1 MLSKEQLPGKR
12 EWEETLL
19 RLALQMAQ
27 NLVLT
32 TGRREVDM
40 DVRRYVKIKKIP
52 GGSPRDSEYIDGA
65 VITKNLALKQMPRQL
80 HNPRVLFVTFP
91 FDYNRVEGQLIGF
104 DAMVAQEKEYLGN
117 LVSRVAAL
125 RPHLLLVEKT
135 VTRLALDYLNKV
147 GIAVARDVKPGAI
160 QHIARMTQADV
171 ISSMDRLVVDPKLG
185 HCSKFRVQTFEH
197 PLIPG
202 KRKTYLRFE
211 GCNRDLG
218 CTIILRGGN
227 LAVLQK
233 VKRVIRFLAFIVRS
247 LKMETFLWK
256 DSVIT
261 MPPMNPWAVPEAPA
275 GFQGLP
281 PGAVGFNGASTP
293 TLAVNLFRAANA
305 RSHAH
310 ALPRQ
315 NSMGSIVVDE
325 DELPDEDVQQL
336 RLSRR
341 IQESIEPYYMTF
353 ISASATLR
361 FPPPYPI
368 LRMKQLDDRLHAVK
382 RAWEDEIVSREE
394 GRLGHLQEQTITLST
409 PVPRVPGLTPSPGDG
424 VATGSPSLSNDIPEY
439 FERGR
444 SGSVHSS
451 TASMENSLMSAAPSM
466 EDELTKL
473 ANMKHTSDLALE
485 NELALLKH
493 DHEMAIHV
501 WEWYLRKNKD
511 DFVVE
516 HYQRIAVRSY
526 IVPFAGVDAQMPCFM
541 PQIHYITYYGEND
554 STLGTFIEE
563 SCIRYISLKPGTLCT
578 GKGCGKTQAG
588 HCTVY
593 VHNETRLL
601 VATEPWDGTISTQ
614 GGVPAYDHLT
624 TWSMCRECGKFTP
637 FIPVS
642 EAAQRYSFA
651 KFLELHFYP
660 ADVQLMMGAGCDH
673 NIYRSH
679 IRYFAWKGM
688 TIRFQADPISL
699 YEPVFPGQ
707 KLLVRPEIPLE
718 LKNHDYG
725 HLLIRNAKFWQSV
738 EERLRWYDNCVT
750 STVMSEKLGAEEE
763 VISNIIHALLDKA
776 EVAKIKIT
784 QAIHTVYVQTS
795 STDTLCFGRVRQEL
809 QDESTVWE
817 KEFERLDDLRR
828 PVSSLGYLEKE
839 PNLRKSIILHS
850 RFKGMFGAVTGA
862 TGEKDAQNQQAST
875 SVSEVDEKSELRKRI
890 QETDIESTDAEKAE
904 DCKSEVSFGAKT
916 KDNQLFLE
924 EAKADKG
931 MQRKVIGHQT
941 PAKFII
947 QKPWSL
953 KPTLIVTPPSMP
965 WRPQCH
971 HHLSRQIHLK
981 KVDLRHQLQ
990 SSSIIRLQ
998 PKSLSNPVPR
1008 PRL

>member
-1 MLSKEQLPGKR
+1 MLEKSGGAQDVKALRKHTTDVFLLRLTCARYAQEVNTISMFHLRLMLRQMLSKEELPGRK

-32 TGRREVDM
+32 AGRREADM

-135 VTRLALDYLNKV
+135 VTRLGLDYLNKV
-147 GIAVARDVKPGAI
+147 GIAVARTVKPSAI
-160 QHIARMTQADV
+160 QHVARMTQADI

-185 HCSKFRVQTFEH
+185 HCAKFRVQTFEH

-218 CTIILRGGN
+218 CTIILRGGD
-227 LAVLQK
+227 LAMLQK
-233 VKRVIRFLAFIVRS
+233 VKRVTRFLAFMVRS

-261 MPPMNPWAVPEAPA
+261 MPPMNPWAVPWPPM

-281 PGAVGFNGASTP
+281 PGAVGFPGYSAITP
-293 TLAVNLFRAANA
+293 TFAVNLFRAVNTQ
-305 RSHAH
+305 SHAH
-310 ALPRQ
+310 ALNRQ
-315 NSMGSIVVDE
+315 SSMRSIVVDE
-325 DELPDEDVQQL
+325 DELPDEDLQQL

-341 IQESIEPYYMTF
+341 IQDTIEPYYTTF
-353 ISASATLR
+353 ISVSATLR

-368 LRMKQLDDRLHAVK
+368 LRVKQLDDRLHAIK
-382 RAWEDEIVSREE
+382 RAWEDEIVSKEE
-394 GRLGHLQEQTITLST
+394 GKPGHMQESTITLST
-409 PVPRVPGLTPSPGDG
+409 PTPRLPVTPSPPVDG
-424 VATGSPSLSNDIPEY
+424 SAIRSPSLNDAPGY

-444 SGSVHSS
+444 SGSVRSS
-451 TASMENSLMSAAPSM
+451 MASMECSIVSTAPSV
-466 EDELTKL
+466 EDELAMP

-485 NELALLKH
+485 NELVLLKH

-516 HYQRIAVRSY
+516 HYQRIAVRTY
-526 IVPFAGVDAQMPCFM
+526 VVPFAGVDAQMPCFM

-563 SCIRYISLKPGTLCT
+563 SCIKYISLKPGTLCT
-578 GKGCGKTQAG
+578 GKGCGKPQAG

-718 LKNHDYG
+718 LKNHDYE

-738 EERLRWYDNCVT
+738 EMRLRWHQSCVPG
-750 STVMSEKLGAEEE
+750 TVMSEKLAAEEE
-763 VISNIIHALLDKA
+763 LILNIIHALLNKA
-776 EVAKIKIT
+776 EAAKVKIT
-784 QAIHTVYVQTS
+784 QAIHTVYAQTS

-828 PVSSLGYLEKE
+828 PVSSLSYLEKE
-839 PNLRKSIILHS
+839 RDLRKTIVLPS
-850 RFKGMFGAVTGA
+850 RFKEMFGVVVGV
-862 TGEKDAQNQQAST
+862 TGEKDSQNQHTAST
-875 SVSEVDEKSELRKRI
+875 SVSETDEKSEFRKRI
-890 QETDIESTDAEKAE
+890 TETDIESTDAEKAH
-904 DCKSEVSFGAKT
+904 DSKSEPSFGAET
-916 KDNQLFLE
+916 QDRDHSLGE
-924 EAKADKG
+924 TKADGG
-931 MQRKVIGHQT
+931 MQQAVIGH
-941 PAKFII
+941 
-947 QKPWSL
+947 
-953 KPTLIVTPPSMP
+953 
-965 WRPQCH
+965 
-971 HHLSRQIHLK
+971 
-981 KVDLRHQLQ
+981 
-990 SSSIIRLQ
+990 
-998 PKSLSNPVPR
+998 
-1008 PRL
+1008 

>member
-1 MLSKEQLPGKR
+1 MFHLRLMLRQMLSKEQLPGRK

-125 RPHLLLVEKT
+125 RPHVLLVEKT

-147 GIAVARDVKPGAI
+147 GIAVARDVKPSAI
-160 QHIARMTQADV
+160 QHVARMAQGDI

-211 GCNRDLG
+211 ACNRDLG
-218 CTIILRGGN
+218 CTIILRGGD
-227 LAVLQK
+227 LAMLQK
-233 VKRVIRFLAFIVRS
+233 IKRVTRFLAFIVRS

-261 MPPMNPWAVPEAPA
+261 MPPMNAWAVPYPPV
-275 GFQGLP
+275 GFQALQ
-281 PGAVGFNGASTP
+281 PGVIGFNSAIAPMSAMNLLRT
-293 TLAVNLFRAANA
+293 VNTQ
-305 RSHAH
+305 SHAH
-310 ALPRQ
+310 ALDRQ
-315 NSMGSIVVDE
+315 NSKGSIVVDE
-325 DELPDEDVQQL
+325 DELPHEDIQQL

-341 IQESIEPYYMTF
+341 IQESIEPYYSTF
-353 ISASATLR
+353 ISVSAALR

-368 LRMKQLDDRLHAVK
+368 LRMKQLDDRFHAVK
-382 RAWEDEIVSREE
+382 RDWEDEIVRREE
-394 GRLGHLQEQTITLST
+394 GKLGHMQEATITLST
-409 PVPRVPGLTPSPGDG
+409 PIPRLPRPMSTPGD
-424 VATGSPSLSNDIPEY
+424 VPAVGSPSLTNDVPGY

-451 TASMENSLMSAAPSM
+451 IASMENSIISTAPSV
-466 EDELTKL
+466 EDELAQP

-485 NELALLKH
+485 NELELLKH

-516 HYQRIAVRSY
+516 HYQRIAVRTY
-526 IVPFAGVDAQMPCFM
+526 VVPFAGVDAQMPCFM

-563 SCIRYISLKPGTLCT
+563 SCIKYISLKPGTLCT
-578 GKGCGKTQAG
+578 GKGCGKPQAG

-718 LKNHDYG
+718 LKNHDYE

-738 EERLRWYDNCVT
+738 EKRLRWYESCVPC
-750 STVMSEKLGAEEE
+750 TVTNERLAAEEE
-763 VISNIIHALLDKA
+763 LISNIIHTLLDKA

-784 QAIHTVYVQTS
+784 QAIRTVYTQTS
-795 STDTLCFGRVRQEL
+795 STDTLCFGGVRQEL

-828 PVSSLGYLEKE
+828 PVSSLSYLEKE
-839 PNLRKSIILHS
+839 RDLRKTIVLPS
-850 RFKGMFGAVTGA
+850 RIKGMFGVVTGA
-862 TGEKDAQNQQAST
+862 TGEKDVQNQHVAST
-875 SVSEVDEKSELRKRI
+875 SVSEVDEKSEFRKRI
-890 QETDIESTDAEKAE
+890 PETDIESTDAEKAE
-904 DCKSEVSFGAKT
+904 DTKPEVSFGIET
-916 KDNQLFLE
+916 KDRGHSLGKTNG
-924 EAKADKG
+924 G
-931 MQRKVIGHQT
+931 MQSVVIEHQT
-941 PAKFII
+941 LANIMI
-947 QKPWSL
+947 QKPL
-953 KPTLIVTPPSMP
+953 NLRATLIVTPPSMP
-965 WRPQCH
+965 
-971 HHLSRQIHLK
+971 K
-981 KVDLRHQLQ
+981 
-990 SSSIIRLQ
+990 Q
-998 PKSLSNPVPR
+998 P
-1008 PRL
+1008 

>member
-1 MLSKEQLPGKR
+1 MK

-27 NLVLT
+27 NLVLI

-65 VITKNLALKQMPRQL
+65 VVTKNVALKQMPRQL
-80 HNPRVLFVTFP
+80 HNPRVLSVTFP

-147 GIAVARDVKPGAI
+147 GIAVARNVKPSAI
-160 QHIARMTQADV
+160 QHVARMTQADI

-218 CTIILRGGN
+218 CTIILRGGD
-227 LAVLQK
+227 LAMLQK
-233 VKRVIRFLAFIVRS
+233 VKRVTRFLAFIVRS

-261 MPPMNPWAVPEAPA
+261 MPPMNPWAVPWAPV

-281 PGAVGFNGASTP
+281 SGAVAFNGASTP
-293 TLAVNLFRAANA
+293 TLAVNLFRATHAQ
-305 RSHAH
+305 SHAH
-310 ALPRQ
+310 ALDRQ

-325 DELPDEDVQQL
+325 DELPDEDIQQL

-341 IQESIEPYYMTF
+341 IQASIQPYYTTF
-353 ISASATLR
+353 ISVSATLR

-368 LRMKQLDDRLHAVK
+368 LRMKQLDDRFHAVK
-382 RAWEDEIVSREE
+382 RAWEDEIISKEE
-394 GRLGHLQEQTITLST
+394 GKLGHMQEATITLST
-409 PVPRVPGLTPSPGDG
+409 PTPRLPGPGAPLGDG
-424 VATGSPSLSNDIPEY
+424 PAVGSPSQNNDVPGY

-444 SGSVHSS
+444 SGSVRSGL
-451 TASMENSLMSAAPSM
+451 ASMENSIISTAPST
-466 EDELTKL
+466 EDELAKP
-473 ANMKHTSDLALE
+473 ANVKHTSDLALE

-516 HYQRIAVRSY
+516 HYQRIAVRTY

-541 PQIHYITYYGEND
+541 PEIHYITYYGEND

-563 SCIRYISLKPGTLCT
+563 SCIKYISLKPGTLCN
-578 GKGCGKTQAG
+578 GKGCGKPQAG

-624 TWSMCRECGKFTP
+624 TWSMCRVCGQFTP

-642 EAAQRYSFA
+642 EAAQRYSYA

-660 ADVQLMMGAGCDH
+660 AEVQLMMGAGCDH

-718 LKNHDYG
+718 LKNHDYE

-738 EERLRWYDNCVT
+738 DERLRWYESCVP
-750 STVMSEKLGAEEE
+750 STVISEKLAAEEE
-763 VISNIIHALLDKA
+763 LISNVIRALLGKA
-776 EVAKIKIT
+776 ELAKVKIT
-784 QAIHTVYVQTS
+784 QAIHSIYAQTS

-828 PVSSLGYLEKE
+828 PVSSLGYMEKE
-839 PNLRKSIILHS
+839 RDLRKTIILPS
-850 RFKGMFGAVTGA
+850 RFKGMFGVVTGV
-862 TGEKDAQNQQAST
+862 TGEKDAQSQHMASS
-875 SVSEVDEKSELRKRI
+875 SVSEVDEKSEFRKRVP
-890 QETDIESTDAEKAE
+890 ETDIESTDAEKTE
-904 DCKSEVSFGAKT
+904 DSKSEVSFCTET
-916 KDNQLFLE
+916 KDRENSFGE
-924 EAKADKG
+924 TKADTGTQKAI
-931 MQRKVIGHQT
+931 IGHQT
-941 PAKFII
+941 PTDIMI
-947 QKPWSL
+947 QKLWGL
-953 KPTLIVTPPSMP
+953 RTTLIVTALSMP
-965 WRPQCH
+965 KQPQC
-971 HHLSRQIHLK
+971 R
-981 KVDLRHQLQ
+981 LR
-990 SSSIIRLQ
+990 
-998 PKSLSNPVPR
+998 P
-1008 PRL
+1008 

>member
-1 MLSKEQLPGKR
+1 MLRQMLSKEELPEMK

-91 FDYNRVEGQLIGF
+91 FDYNRIEGQLIGF

-117 LVSRVAAL
+117 LVSRVSAL

-147 GIAVARDVKPGAI
+147 GIAVARNVKAGAI
-160 QHIARMTQADV
+160 QHVARMTQADV
-171 ISSMDRLVVDPKLG
+171 ISSMDRLAVDPKLG

-261 MPPMNPWAVPEAPA
+261 MPPMNPWAVPWTPV
-275 GFQGLP
+275 GFQGPP

-293 TLAVNLFRAANA
+293 TVAVNLFRAANA
-305 RSHAH
+305 RSHSH
-310 ALPRQ
+310 ALPRH

-325 DELPDEDVQQL
+325 DELPDEDIQQL

-353 ISASATLR
+353 ISVSATLR

-382 RAWEDEIVSREE
+382 SAWEDEIISREE
-394 GRLGHLQEQTITLST
+394 GRLGHMQEPTITLST
-409 PVPRVPGLTPSPGDG
+409 PVPRLPVPASSPGDG
-424 VATGSPSLSNDIPEY
+424 TTVGSPSLFNDVPGY

-444 SGSVHSS
+444 SGSVLSS
-451 TASMENSLMSAAPSM
+451 MGNSIISIAPSM
-466 EDELTKL
+466 EDELSKP
-473 ANMKHTSDLALE
+473 ANMRHTSDLALE

-563 SCIRYISLKPGTLCT
+563 ACIRYISLKPGTLCT
-578 GKGCGKTQAG
+578 GKGCGKPQAG

-651 KFLELHFYP
+651 KFLELHSYP

-718 LKNHDYG
+718 LKNHDYE

-738 EERLRWYDNCVT
+738 EERLRWYESCVP
-750 STVMSEKLGAEEE
+750 SAPMNEKLAAEEE
-763 VISNIIHALLDKA
+763 LISNITRALLNKA

-784 QAIHTVYVQTS
+784 QAIHTVYAQTS

-828 PVSSLGYLEKE
+828 PVSSLSSLEKE
-839 PNLRKSIILHS
+839 PNLRKTIILHS
-850 RFKGMFGAVTGA
+850 RFKGMFGVVTGG
-862 TGEKDAQNQQAST
+862 TGEKDAQNQNMVST
-875 SVSEVDEKSELRKRI
+875 SVSEADEKCELRKRI
-890 QETDIESTDAEKAE
+890 PETDIESTDAEKAE
-904 DCKSEVSFGAKT
+904 GSKSEVSFGAET
-916 KDNQLFLE
+916 KDGCRSLE
-924 EAKADKG
+924 GTKGDRG
-931 MQRKVIGHQT
+931 MQRAVIEHQ
-941 PAKFII
+941 ALANIMI
-947 QKPWSL
+947 QKIQNLWSP
-953 KPTLIVTPPSMP
+953 KPTLIVTLPSMP
-965 WRPQCH
+965 RQLRCH
-971 HHLSRQIHLK
+971 HLLSWPSRLEKTDSRHPLQFPSHL
-981 KVDLRHQLQ
+981 
-990 SSSIIRLQ
+990 RL
-998 PKSLSNPVPR
+998 
-1008 PRL
+1008 

>member
-1 MLSKEQLPGKR
+1 MLEKLDGVHDVKVPRKHINNTFLLRLTCARYAQEVNTISMFHLRLMLRQMLSKEQLPGKR

-27 NLVLT
+27 NLVLI

-147 GIAVARDVKPGAI
+147 GIAVARDVKPSAI
-160 QHIARMTQADV
+160 QHVARMSQADI

-185 HCSKFRVQTFEH
+185 HCSKFCVKTFEH

-218 CTIILRGGN
+218 CTIILRGGD
-227 LAVLQK
+227 LAMLQK
-233 VKRVIRFLAFIVRS
+233 IKRVTRFLAFIVRS

-256 DSVIT
+256 DFVIT
-261 MPPMNPWAVPEAPA
+261 MPPMNPWAVPWAPV

-293 TLAVNLFRAANA
+293 TLAINLFRALNA
-305 RSHAH
+305 QSHAR
-310 ALPRQ
+310 ALGRQ

-341 IQESIEPYYMTF
+341 IQESIELYYSTF
-353 ISASATLR
+353 ISVSATLR

-382 RAWEDEIVSREE
+382 GAWEDEIIRREE
-394 GRLGHLQEQTITLST
+394 GKLGHTQESTITLST
-409 PVPRVPGLTPSPGDG
+409 PLPRLPVPAPSPGDG
-424 VATGSPSLSNDIPEY
+424 QAIGSPSLNNDVPGY

-444 SGSVHSS
+444 SGSVLSS
-451 TASMENSLMSAAPSM
+451 MASMENSIISTAPSI
-466 EDELTKL
+466 EDELAEP
-473 ANMKHTSDLALE
+473 ANMKDMSDLALE

-516 HYQRIAVRSY
+516 HYQRIAVRTY

-563 SCIRYISLKPGTLCT
+563 SCIKYISLKPGTLCT
-578 GKGCGKTQAG
+578 GKGCGKPQAG
-588 HCTVY
+588 HCIVY

-707 KLLVRPEIPLE
+707 KLLVRPEIPIA
-718 LKNHDYG
+718 LKNHDYEQ
-725 HLLIRNAKFWQSV
+725 LLIRNAKFWQSV
-738 EERLRWYDNCVT
+738 EKRLRWYESCVP
-750 STVMSEKLGAEEE
+750 STVISEKMGTEEE
-763 VISNIIHALLDKA
+763 LISNIIHALLDKA
-776 EVAKIKIT
+776 EGAKLKIT
-784 QAIHTVYVQTS
+784 QTIRTVYAQTP

-817 KEFERLDDLRR
+817 KEFERLEDLRR
-828 PVSSLGYLEKE
+828 PVSSLSYLEKDRD
-839 PNLRKSIILHS
+839 LRKTIILPS
-850 RFKGMFGAVTGA
+850 RFKGMFSGVTGVA
-862 TGEKDAQNQQAST
+862 GEKDPQNHHMAST
-875 SVSEVDEKSELRKRI
+875 SVSEVDEKSEFRKRI
-890 QETDIESTDAEKAE
+890 AETDIESTDIESTGAR
-904 DCKSEVSFGAKT
+904 KSEVPFGAEKGC
-916 KDNQLFLE
+916 LHSLE
-924 EAKADKG
+924 ETKADKG
-931 MQRKVIGHQT
+931 MQRAIIRHQT
-941 PAKFII
+941 PALIS
-947 QKPWSL
+947 WSR
-953 KPTLIVTPPSMP
+953 K
-965 WRPQCH
+965 
-971 HHLSRQIHLK
+971 
-981 KVDLRHQLQ
+981 
-990 SSSIIRLQ
+990 
-998 PKSLSNPVPR
+998 
-1008 PRL
+1008 

>member
-1 MLSKEQLPGKR
+1 MLEILGGVHDVKALRKHITNVFPPQLTRVRYAQEVNTISMLHLRLMLRQMLSKEQLPEMK

-135 VTRLALDYLNKV
+135 VTRLALDYLAKV
-147 GIAVARDVKPGAI
+147 GIAVARNVKPGAI
-160 QHIARMTQADV
+160 QHVARMTQADV

-197 PLIPG
+197 SLIPG

-261 MPPMNPWAVPEAPA
+261 MPPMNPWAVPWAPA

-281 PGAVGFNGASTP
+281 PGAVGFNSASMP
-293 TLAVNLFRAANA
+293 TLVVNLLRATNA

-341 IQESIEPYYMTF
+341 IQESIEPYYTTF
-353 ISASATLR
+353 ISVSATLR

-382 RAWEDEIVSREE
+382 RAWEDEIISREE
-394 GRLGHLQEQTITLST
+394 GRLGHMQEPTITLST
-409 PVPRVPGLTPSPGDG
+409 PIPRLPGLVPSPGDG
-424 VATGSPSLSNDIPEY
+424 AAAGSPSLNNDAPGY

-444 SGSVHSS
+444 SGSIRSS
-451 TASMENSLMSAAPSM
+451 TASMENSIISTAPSM
-466 EDELTKL
+466 EDELTKA
-473 ANMKHTSDLALE
+473 ANIKHTSGLALE

-493 DHEMAIHV
+493 EHEMAIHV

-541 PQIHYITYYGEND
+541 PQIQYITYYGEND

-578 GKGCGKTQAG
+578 GKGCGKPQAG

-624 TWSMCRECGKFTP
+624 TWSMCRECGQFTP

-651 KFLELHFYP
+651 KFLELHFHP

-707 KLLVRPEIPLE
+707 KLLVRPDIPLE
-718 LKNHDYG
+718 LKNHDYE

-738 EERLRWYDNCVT
+738 EERLRWYESCAP
-750 STVMSEKLGAEEE
+750 STMTNEKLAAEEE
-763 VISNIIHALLDKA
+763 LISNITRSLLNKA

-784 QAIHTVYVQTS
+784 QAIHNVYVQTS

-839 PNLRKSIILHS
+839 PNLRKSVILHS
-850 RFKGMFGAVTGA
+850 RFKGMFSVVTGA
-862 TGEKDAQNQQAST
+862 TGEKDSQNQQMAST
-875 SVSEVDEKSELRKRI
+875 SVSEVDEKCELRKRI

-904 DCKSEVSFGAKT
+904 DSKSEASFGTKT
-916 KDNQLFLE
+916 KESYTSLE
-924 EAKADKG
+924 EIKADRG
-931 MQRKVIGHQT
+931 MQ
-941 PAKFII
+941 
-947 QKPWSL
+947 
-953 KPTLIVTPPSMP
+953 
-965 WRPQCH
+965 
-971 HHLSRQIHLK
+971 
-981 KVDLRHQLQ
+981 
-990 SSSIIRLQ
+990 
-998 PKSLSNPVPR
+998 
-1008 PRL
+1008 